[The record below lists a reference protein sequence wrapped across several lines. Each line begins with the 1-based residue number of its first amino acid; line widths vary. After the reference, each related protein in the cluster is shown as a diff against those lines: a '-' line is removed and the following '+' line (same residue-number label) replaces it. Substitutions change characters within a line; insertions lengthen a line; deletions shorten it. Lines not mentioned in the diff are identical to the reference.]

1 MSDRI
6 IIMKIQ
12 DTMFD
17 LAIVQINVPTS
28 ARRPT
33 FEDLEV
39 LNGQFIGIYT
49 KSRHTQYIDMGGV
62 NTNTRHEPKPCI

>member
-1 MSDRI
+1 MPDRVI
-6 IIMKIQ
+6 IVKIQ

-17 LAIVQINVPTS
+17 LAIVQINSPTS
-28 ARRPT
+28 ASRPT

-49 KSRHTQYIDMGGV
+49 KAKHTKYIAMGGV
-62 NTNTRHEPKPCI
+62 NTNTRHEPNSFI